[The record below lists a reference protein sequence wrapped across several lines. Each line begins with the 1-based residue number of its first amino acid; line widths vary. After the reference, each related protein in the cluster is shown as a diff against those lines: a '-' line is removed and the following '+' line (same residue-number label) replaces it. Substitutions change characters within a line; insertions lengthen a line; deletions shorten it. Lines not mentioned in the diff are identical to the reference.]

1 MTSTQC
7 SLDLGVKVEY
17 KKFWF
22 TVPGTIV
29 GKGRPRFTTQGKFV
43 RAYTPKKTRDYEQK
57 IAMCY
62 RKTTNYQSDKALR
75 VKIFAYR
82 EVPKSTTKK
91 LRGWLLD
98 KTFLCTVKP
107 DIDNIIKVVLDA
119 LNNVAYYDDI
129 QVCELVII
137 REFAENECLKICLEE
152 IGERRPK

>member
-7 SLDLGVKVEY
+7 SLDLGVKAEY

-22 TVPGTIV
+22 TVPGAIV

-43 RAYTPKKTRDYEQK
+43 RAYTPKKTRDYEEK
-57 IAMCY
+57 IAMHY
-62 RKTTNYQSDKALR
+62 RKTTTYKSDKALR

-82 EVPKSTTKK
+82 EIPKSTTKK

-98 KTFLCTVKP
+98 KTFLCTV
-107 DIDNIIKVVLDA
+107 DNIIKVVLDA

>member
-1 MTSTQC
+1 MNSTQC
-7 SLDLGVKVEY
+7 ELNLGMQADY

-22 TVPGTIV
+22 TVPGAIV
-29 GKGRPRFTTQGKFV
+29 GKGRPRFTTQGRFV

-57 IAMCY
+57 IATYY
-62 RKTTNYQSDKALR
+62 RKATSYKSNKALR

-91 LRGWLLD
+91 LKNWLLD

-119 LNNVAYYDDI
+119 LNDVAYFDDI
-129 QVCELVII
+129 QVCQLVIM
-137 REFAENECLKICLEE
+137 REYAENECLKVCIEE
-152 IGERRPK
+152 IGERKPN

>member
-1 MTSTQC
+1 MISTQC
-7 SLDLGVKVEY
+7 LLDLGIKNDY

-22 TVPGTIV
+22 TVPGAIV

-43 RAYTPKKTRDYEQK
+43 RANTPKKT
-57 IAMCY
+57 
-62 RKTTNYQSDKALR
+62 TSYQSDKALR

-82 EVPKSTTKK
+82 EIPKSTTKK

-152 IGERRPK
+152 IGEKRPK